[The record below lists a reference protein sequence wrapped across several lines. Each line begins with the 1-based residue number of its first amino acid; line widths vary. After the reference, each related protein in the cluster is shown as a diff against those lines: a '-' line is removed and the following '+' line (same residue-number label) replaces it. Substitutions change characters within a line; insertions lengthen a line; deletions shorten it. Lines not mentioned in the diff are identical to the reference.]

1 MQFRFLDG
9 IRFFSKKNE
18 KKVAHSFEIS
28 IFVNWFRKL
37 RIVIEKIKKYYQRK
51 AIGKVVQRSN
61 RPVKGISFNSAKYIG
76 ILYPIEEEKS
86 YVVLSAYVDKLM
98 AAGKTL
104 RIVGYHD
111 NKYVPFFCIPKLK
124 YDFFCQK
131 EQNWVGIPNAPFV
144 EEFVN
149 EPFDMLVDLSLKPMF
164 PLTYILA
171 KSAARFKV
179 GSRCA
184 EKEPY
189 LDMMIELNESHTV
202 NDLMSFINDYTN
214 KLNGE

>member
-1 MQFRFLDG
+1 M
-9 IRFFSKKNE
+9 
-18 KKVAHSFEIS
+18 
-28 IFVNWFRKL
+28 
-37 RIVIEKIKKYYQRK
+37 
-51 AIGKVVQRSN
+51 
-61 RPVKGISFNSAKYIG
+61 KGVSFNSAKYIG
-76 ILYPIEEEKS
+76 ILYQIEEEKS

-111 NKYVPFFCIPKLK
+111 SKYVPFFCIPKLK

-144 EEFVN
+144 DEFVN

-184 EKEPY
+184 EKEPF
-189 LDMMIELNESHTV
+189 LDLMIELNENHTV